1 MWVRISSFVNGQSDK
16 MSDEMGFHII
26 NIQIF
31 DPYLRGAIEIFGSD
45 GKWNTVSI
53 RSGTLDWK
61 GFAIFQHAYIPLADC
76 YFHLV
81 TGKKGQVAG
90 KSKHWKWFPS
100 FGLLSPW
107 IKAQRRLWKPS
118 WFDVP
123 SNTYA
128 LHRMRHAATLMYM
141 QLYGIIIEYLL
152 LSFHRY
158 NDGSVK
164 LRNPNIELMDQDI
177 LYHLAL
183 GSGSHD
189 LQEMF
194 GDVKVSF
201 YSINQLRMMN
211 QLRITF
217 SSIISRTLLDA
228 H

>member
-53 RSGTLDWK
+53 RSGTLDWM
-61 GFAIFQHAYIPLADC
+61 GFAVSQHAYIPLADC

-118 WFDVP
+118 SFDVP
-123 SNTYA
+123 RIAACGDSDVY
-128 LHRMRHAATLMYM
+128 ATLWDYNW
-141 QLYGIIIEYLL
+141 IFA
-152 LSFHRY
+152 SFLPQIQRWIGQAAQSQHRAH
-158 NDGSVK
+158 GPGHSV
-164 LRNPNIELMDQDI
+164 P
-177 LYHLAL
+177 
-183 GSGSHD
+183 
-189 LQEMF
+189 F
-194 GDVKVSF
+194 GAG
-201 YSINQLRMMN
+201 QR
-211 QLRITF
+211 Q
-217 SSIISRTLLDA
+217 SRSA
-228 H
+228 GNVRRC